1 MTPQFLISP
10 APDGAARASLP
21 QRLAQPTLGIV
32 AVDDEPLAL
41 ARLECLIRDL
51 DGARLVATTRKPGE
65 TLDLVARWRPDILLL
80 DIEMPGI
87 NGLEVANRLNRLDG
101 PRPLVIFISASDH
114 HAIGAFEAQALD
126 YILKP
131 VTPCRLQAAIARA
144 RQLLEYERSFFRV
157 RELER
162 QLQSVRAKP
171 PAAGDERDGAVIW
184 ALQGNQ
190 FVQLRVGEIERAES
204 ERDYVHIHNNER
216 AYLLRMTLSALHE
229 RLGFDRY
236 VRVRRSVIVRLDRI
250 SAIRNRGYGDIQIV
264 LQSGAA
270 VQVGRT
276 YLKPLRQ
283 RLSSWHAHR
292 GKYSSEYPR

>member
-1 MTPQFLISP
+1 MTTQFQISP
-10 APDGAARASLP
+10 APDGAAKNSLP
-21 QRLAQPTLGIV
+21 QRLTQPTPGII

-41 ARLECLIRDL
+41 ARLECLIRDA
-51 DGARLVATTRKPGE
+51 DGARLVASTCKPAE
-65 TLDLVARWRPDILLL
+65 ALDLVARWRPDILLL

-87 NGLEVANRLNRLDG
+87 NGLELANRLNRLDA

-114 HAIGAFEAQALD
+114 HAISAFEAQALD

-131 VTPCRLQAAIARA
+131 VTPCRLKAAIERA

-157 RELER
+157 CELER
-162 QLQSVRAKP
+162 QLQSVRAAP
-171 PAAGDERDGAVIW
+171 PVTDKERDGVVIW

-190 FVQLRVGEIERAES
+190 FVPLRVGDIERAES

-216 AYLLRMTLSALHE
+216 AYLLRMTLGALHE

-250 SAIRNRGYGDIQIV
+250 SAVRNRGYGDIQIV

-283 RLSSWHAHR
+283 RLSNWHRSHEAALC
-292 GKYSSEYPR
+292 STD